1 MNNKGWL
8 FACVALLSIIG
19 GPARSTE
26 IASPSPGGQIA
37 VSGTGSVT
45 IPPTTASLSITITTT
60 NSTAALASEDNART
74 SKAVSDALGRSELK
88 PGDIKGSR
96 LTVGP
101 RWDYEEGRRPRRSAY
116 EATNTI
122 KVETE
127 NLSALGAVIDVALGA
142 GASEISDVS
151 FSSRDIES
159 ARASALT
166 KAVQASRNEA
176 EVIARA
182 NGGSLG
188 ALVLMNTQPRPR
200 GYGLEEVVVTAN
212 RKRGSTVVPSQ
223 IAPEDITVT
232 SRIEGRWLFVPTGS
246 K

>member
-8 FACVALLSIIG
+8 FGYVALLSIVG
-19 GPARSTE
+19 GPVLSME
-26 IASPSPGGQIA
+26 IASPPSGGQIA
-37 VSGTGSVT
+37 VSGIGSVT
-45 IPPTTASLSITITTT
+45 VPPTTASLTVTIITTGP
-60 NSTAALASEDNART
+60 TAALASEDNART
-74 SKAVSDALGRSELK
+74 SKAVRDALGRSELK
-88 PGDIKGSR
+88 PGDIKGSS

-101 RWDYEEGRRPRRSAY
+101 RWDFEEGRRPKRSAY

-127 NLSALGAVIDVALGA
+127 NLNALGAVIDIALGA

-166 KAVQASRNEA
+166 KAVQAARNEA

-188 ALVLMNTQPRPR
+188 ALVLMNTQPQQR

-212 RKRGSTVVPSQ
+212 RKRGSTAVPSD

-232 SRIEGRWLFVPTGS
+232 SRIEGRWHFLPAGS

>member
-1 MNNKGWL
+1 MSNKGWL
-8 FACVALLSIIG
+8 FGCVALLSIFG
-19 GPARSTE
+19 GPAGSTE
-26 IASPSPGGQIA
+26 IASPPSAGQIA
-37 VSGTGSVT
+37 VSGIGSVT
-45 IPPTTASLSITITTT
+45 VPPTTASLSITIIATGP
-60 NSTAALASEDNART
+60 TAALASEDNART
-74 SKAVSDALGRSELK
+74 SKAVRDALGRSELK
-88 PGDIKGSR
+88 PADIKGSS
-96 LTVGP
+96 LAVGP
-101 RWDYEEGRRPRRSAY
+101 RWDFEEGRKPKRSAY

-127 NLSALGAVIDVALGA
+127 NLNALGAVIDIALAA

-151 FSSRDIES
+151 FSSREIES

-166 KAVQASRNEA
+166 KAVTAARNEA

-188 ALVLMNTQPRPR
+188 ALVLMNTQPQQR

-212 RKRGSTVVPSQ
+212 RKRGSTAVPSH
-223 IAPEDITVT
+223 IAPGDITVT
-232 SRIEGRWLFVPTGS
+232 SRIEGRWHFVPTES

>member
-1 MNNKGWL
+1 MKNKGWL
-8 FACVALLSIIG
+8 FGCVALFSIFG
-19 GPARSTE
+19 GPARSME
-26 IASPSPGGQIA
+26 IANPPTGGQIS

-45 IPPTTASLSITITTT
+45 VPPTTASLTITITTT
-60 NSTAALASEDNART
+60 GTTAAIASDDNART
-74 SKAVSDALGRSELK
+74 SKAVRDALARSELK
-88 PGDIKGSR
+88 SGDIKGSS

-142 GASEISDVS
+142 GASEVSDVS
-151 FSSRDIES
+151 FTSRDIES

-176 EVIARA
+176 EVIAHA

-188 ALVLMNTQPRPR
+188 ALVLMNTQPQPR

-223 IAPEDITVT
+223 ISAEDITVT
-232 SRIEGRWLFVPTGS
+232 SRIEGRWLFVPGS